1 MSEKNKNTPRRGS
14 VALASVFCLSLC
26 ACESIVDER
35 EQYSLSEETTHSYL
49 DSRLDFLNAR
59 VDEYPKRDDYHYQI
73 ASVHFEKGDFNLAV
87 GSLEDAIELRPDIPK
102 YRYHLGRI
110 YLKMGEI
117 DRAEINFRK
126 AAELTDAQRYSGIN
140 AALGYV
146 LALKKD
152 LPGAE
157 EAFRK
162 ALVAEP
168 DNPESYYFLGAIY
181 DLQGRKDEAVSHFRE
196 YLSRGGRQYRSNAL
210 FYLEKLG
217 VEVDTAST
225 DQDRN

>member
-1 MSEKNKNTPRRGS
+1 MSENTKRAPRWGS
-14 VALASVFCLSLC
+14 LALVSIVCLLLC

-49 DSRLDFLNAR
+49 DSRLEFLQAR
-59 VDEYPKRDDYHYQI
+59 VEEYPKRDDYHYEI
-73 ASVHFEKGDFNLAV
+73 ASVHFEKGDFNRAV
-87 GSLEDAIELRPDIPK
+87 GNLKKAIKLRPDIPK

-117 DRAEINFRK
+117 DRAEVNFRT

-157 EAFRK
+157 AAFRK

-181 DLQGRKDEAVSHFRE
+181 DLQGRKDDAVKHFRE
-196 YLSRGGRQYRSNAL
+196 YLTRGGRQYRSNAL

-217 VEVDTAST
+217 IEVDTGTAAT
-225 DQDRN
+225 ADE

>member
-1 MSEKNKNTPRRGS
+1 MSEKLETAPRRGPLALVS
-14 VALASVFCLSLC
+14 VVCLLLC

-35 EQYSLSEETTHSYL
+35 QQYSLSEETTHSYL
-49 DSRLDFLNAR
+49 DSRLEFLQAR
-59 VDEYPKRDDYHYQI
+59 VEDYPKRDDYHYQI
-73 ASVHFEKGDFNLAV
+73 ASVHFEKNDFNRAV
-87 GSLEDAIELRPDIPK
+87 NSLEKAIRLRSDIPK
-102 YRYHLGRI
+102 YRYHLGRV

-117 DRAEINFRK
+117 DHAEVNFRK

-157 EAFRK
+157 AAFRK

-181 DLQGRKDEAVSHFRE
+181 DLQGRRDDAVKDFRE
-196 YLSRGGRQYRSNAL
+196 YLTRGGRQYRSNTL

-217 VEVDTAST
+217 IEVDTGAAAP
-225 DQDRN
+225 DRE

>member
-1 MSEKNKNTPRRGS
+1 MSEKIKNTPSRGPL
-14 VALASVFCLSLC
+14 ALVSVFCLSLC

-49 DSRLDFLNAR
+49 DSRLDFLRAR
-59 VDEYPKRDDYHYQI
+59 VEEYPKRDDYHYQI

-87 GSLEDAIELRPDIPK
+87 SSLEEAIDLRPDIPR
-102 YRYHLGRI
+102 YRYHLGRVC
-110 YLKMGEI
+110 LKMGEI
-117 DRAEINFRK
+117 DSAEINFRK
-126 AAELTDAQRYSGIN
+126 AAELTDAQRYSGVN

-157 EAFRK
+157 AAFRK

-181 DLQGRKDEAVSHFRE
+181 DLQGKKDDAVKHFRE
-196 YLSRGGRQYRSNAL
+196 YLARGGRQYRSNAL

-217 VEVDTAST
+217 VEVDTETSA
-225 DQDRN
+225 QEKE